1 MNSRFKNYSFRKS
14 YKKKIKKQLSSND
27 YRFRNYYLK
36 NHILRTYL
44 LMGLKALKNYPLMI
58 IISGTI
64 LLGIKFIKEL
74 SSKEYRFRS
83 YSLKICTL
91 TIIVSGRNSHLGI
104 ILSELFSNE
113 LLFRNYSFRN
123 YSFKNNPLMT
133 IVLGNILSGIILSEL
148 NSFQNY
154 LLMIVVT
161 GTIVSGII
169 ISGII
174 IL

>member
-1 MNSRFKNYSFRKS
+1 
-14 YKKKIKKQLSSND
+14 
-27 YRFRNYYLK
+27 
-36 NHILRTYL
+36 
-44 LMGLKALKNYPLMI
+44 
-58 IISGTI
+58 
-64 LLGIKFIKEL
+64 
-74 SSKEYRFRS
+74 
-83 YSLKICTL
+83 
-91 TIIVSGRNSHLGI
+91 
-104 ILSELFSNE
+104 
-113 LLFRNYSFRN
+113 
-123 YSFKNNPLMT
+123 MT